1 MANELGMGERAG
13 RTAGFSFGMGCARVG
28 PLPMRRLDQLLA
40 NLGYC
45 SRSEARDWVRS
56 GAVTVRGEETDD
68 FGARVEAADVRVD
81 GEPLDHPDGLLLLV
95 NKPLGLV
102 CSHDEREGPNVY
114 SLLPERWRRRNPQIT
129 SIGRLDKETSGL
141 ILLTDLLPL
150 VHRLTS
156 PKHKVAKIYR
166 ATVDRDLSPELIARF
181 ATGTLLLE
189 GEKEPCAPAALT
201 IVTPREAELTLTE
214 GRYHQ
219 VRRMFA
225 AGGPIVLTLQR
236 VRFGELT
243 LDSIAPGTWRELPT
257 DHFGRVER

>member
-1 MANELGMGERAG
+1 MGYF
-13 RTAGFSFGMGCARVG
+13 TVDDKIV
-28 PLPMRRLDQLLA
+28 L
-40 NLGYC
+40 
-45 SRSEARDWVRS
+45 SE
-56 GAVTVRGEETDD
+56 
-68 FGARVEAADVRVD
+68 
-81 GEPLDHPDGLLLLV
+81 HPD
-95 NKPLGLV
+95 
-102 CSHDEREGPNVY
+102 S
-114 SLLPERWRRRNPQIT
+114 
-129 SIGRLDKETSGL
+129 
-141 ILLTDLLPL
+141 
-150 VHRLTS
+150 
-156 PKHKVAKIYR
+156 
-166 ATVDRDLSPELIARF
+166 DLSLHPPAGATQIIVECELIARF

-214 GRYHQ
+214 GRDHQ